1 MRSSDGN
8 LSCRLDAESILI
20 TPAGRFKG
28 RLAEHDL
35 LVVGLD
41 GRTHAGAAG
50 ALPSSELPMHLEVYR
65 QRPDVNA
72 AIHAHPV
79 FATVLTMTR
88 QDFPADVL
96 PEVLA
101 TLGTIPITHF
111 ALPSSQEDAA
121 AIRELVKH
129 HDAMLLRQ
137 HGSLTVG
144 KTLDEALAH
153 LERLEHTAEV
163 FWRAQLLGEV
173 SRLPE
178 DARKR
183 LLALRSES
191 RGRVT

>member
-1 MRSSDGN
+1 
-8 LSCRLDAESILI
+8 
-20 TPAGRFKG
+20 
-28 RLAEHDL
+28 L

-65 QRPDVNA
+65 QRPDVTA

-101 TLGTIPITHF
+101 TLGTIPITNF

-178 DARKR
+178 DVRKR